1 MSKERIK
8 PIQFAKAYII
18 PSSEDMVL
26 SAEQKQSMIDLFE
39 SEVSKYNSGQLVTGK
54 IILID
59 SNGVLVDIKYKSN
72 GIIPLYEFSEQEM
85 REIAVGKDL
94 EVIIDELENVNG
106 DVVLSY
112 ENAKT
117 VRAWDRITKLFEEGK
132 PVEGVVT
139 HKVKGGL
146 SVDVGVPAFL
156 PGSQVDLYRVTDFD
170 NFVGKTIIA
179 EIVKLNKKRGNI
191 IISCRKYLSE
201 CRDKSRKQI
210 LDTIEVD
217 KVIMGTVKN
226 ITNYGVFI
234 DVGGVDGLL
243 HITDMTWGRIS
254 HPSELVKIGENVT
267 VKVLSIDK
275 DNSKISLGMKQLGDN
290 PWQDIDKMIQ
300 VGSIIKGHVASIAD
314 YGLFVEIRRGV
325 EGLVHISEISWT
337 DRISNLK
344 DRFKVGEEIEVLV
357 ASLDIENRRMSLSIK
372 QLSKDP
378 WTTIKENYKKE
389 DRIKGKITNI
399 ADFGIFVQIIPG
411 VDGLV
416 HVSDLSWTEHI
427 AHPSDL
433 YKQGQEVEAVIL
445 SVDEDHKKVAL
456 GIKQLSLDPWKSI
469 EKDMP
474 VGSRVMGTVTK
485 IGNYGA
491 FVKLSNKVEGLIYN
505 SDLEQRKESPVEV
518 GQTYELRVVNI
529 NAGERKI
536 GLSLKLEETKEEQQH
551 YQAPAPKQQKPQQQQ
566 PKKKAPKVEEDDY
579 VDQKASMAPRMKSS
593 LQIELEKHAARQQ
606 DESYGEEKENKKK
619 KSKK

>member
-1 MSKERIK
+1 MSKERIR
-8 PIQFAKAYII
+8 PSQFAHAWII
-18 PSSEDMVL
+18 GFDADSEL
-26 SAEQKQSMIDLFE
+26 SEAQKQSMQELYDN
-39 SEVSKYNSGQLVTGK
+39 EVSKYTGGQLVVGK
-54 IILID
+54 VLNID
-59 SNGVLVDIKYKSN
+59 SDGVLVDIKYKSN
-72 GIIPLYEFSEQEM
+72 GIIPLYEFSEQE
-85 REIAVGKDL
+85 IKNLKVGQDI

-112 ENAKT
+112 ENAKA
-117 VRAWDRITKLFEEGK
+117 VRAWDRITKLFEENK

-146 SVDVGVPAFL
+146 SVDIGVPAFL

-170 NFVGKTIIA
+170 AFVGKKLVA
-179 EIVKLNKKRGNI
+179 EIVKLNKKRGNV

-210 LDTIEVD
+210 LDNIEVGQ
-217 KVIMGTVKN
+217 VIMGSVKN

-243 HITDMTWGRIS
+243 HITDMTWGRI
-254 HPSELVKIGENVT
+254 GDNVT

-275 DNSKISLGMKQLGDN
+275 DNNKISLGMKQLGDN
-290 PWQDIDKMIQ
+290 PWQDIEKQIH
-300 VGSIIKGHVASIAD
+300 VGSIVKGHIASIAD
-314 YGLFVEIRRGV
+314 YGLFVEIRKGV

-337 DRISNLK
+337 DRINNLK

-357 ASLDIENRRMSLSIK
+357 VSLDIENRRMSLSIK

-378 WTTIKENYKKE
+378 WSTVLETYKK
-389 DRIKGKITNI
+389 DDQIKGKITNI

-433 YKQGQEVEAVIL
+433 YKVGQEVEAVIL
-445 SVDEDHKKVAL
+445 SIDEEHKKVAL
-456 GIKQLSLDPWKSI
+456 GIKQLSQDPWKTV
-469 EKDMP
+469 EKEMP
-474 VGSRVMGTVTK
+474 VGSIVTGTITK

-505 SDLEQRKESPVEV
+505 SELEQEKENPAEV
-518 GQTYELRVVNI
+518 GQTRELRVINI
-529 NAGERKI
+529 NPSERKI
-536 GLSLKLEETKEEQQH
+536 GLSLKLEESKEEQV
-551 YQAPAPKQQKPQQQQ
+551 AAEK
-566 PKKKAPKVEEDDY
+566 PKKKAKQVEAVDRMPAAPK
-579 VDQKASMAPRMKSS
+579 MKSA
-593 LQIELEKHAARQQ
+593 LQIELEKHAARQA
-606 DESYGEEKENKKK
+606 ESQEASEGKKK
-619 KSKK
+619 AKK

>member
-8 PIQFAKAYII
+8 PLQFARAWIL
-18 PSSEDMVL
+18 PSNDDMNL
-26 SAEQKQSMIDLFE
+26 SAEQKQSMEDLFQ

-54 IILID
+54 IIAID

-85 REIAVGKDL
+85 RDIAVGKDL
-94 EVIIDELENVNG
+94 EVIIDELENING

-112 ENAKT
+112 ENAKI
-117 VRAWDRITKLFEEGK
+117 VRSWDRITKLFEEGK

-170 NFVGKTIIA
+170 NFVGKTVIA

-290 PWQDIDKMIQ
+290 PWQDIDKIIQ

-378 WTTIKENYKKE
+378 WTTIKENYKKD

-433 YKQGQEVEAVIL
+433 YKSGQEVEAVIL

-456 GIKQLSLDPWKSI
+456 GIKQLSQDPWKTI
-469 EKDMP
+469 DKEMP

-505 SDLEQRKESPVEV
+505 SDLEQGKENPVEV
-518 GQTYELRVVNI
+518 GQTHELRVVNI

-536 GLSLKLEETKEEQQH
+536 GLSLKLEATAQDQ
-551 YQAPAPKQQKPQQQQ
+551 QAPVVKQQQQQQ
-566 PKKKAPKVEEDDY
+566 PKKKAPVKVVEEDY
-579 VDQKASMAPRMKSS
+579 VEKASSAPRMKSS
-593 LQIELEKHAARQQ
+593 LQIELEKHAARQNEESLEGAQ
-606 DESYGEEKENKKK
+606 DSKKK
-619 KSKK
+619 KAKK

>member
-1 MSKERIK
+1 MAKERIK
-8 PIQFAKAYII
+8 PSQFAQAWIVGLD
-18 PSSEDMVL
+18 SDAQL
-26 SAEQKQSMIDLFE
+26 SAEQKQSMQDLYD
-39 SEVSKYNSGQLVTGK
+39 SEVAKYSSGQLVTGRV
-54 IILID
+54 LNVD
-59 SNGVLVDIKYKSN
+59 GDGVLVDIKYKSN
-72 GIIPLYEFSEQEM
+72 GIVPLFEFSEQE
-85 REIAVGKDL
+85 IKDL
-94 EVIIDELENVNG
+94 KVGQDIEVIIDELENIQG

-117 VRAWDRITKLFEEGK
+117 VRAWDRITKLFEDNK

-146 SVDVGVPAFL
+146 SVDIGVPAFL

-170 NFVGKTIIA
+170 AFVGKKIVA
-179 EIVKLNKKRGNI
+179 EIVKLNKKRGNV

-210 LDTIEVD
+210 LDTID
-217 KVIMGTVKN
+217 AGQVIMGTVKN

-254 HPSELVKIGENVT
+254 HPSELVKIGDNVT

-275 DNSKISLGMKQLGDN
+275 DNNKISLGMKQLGDN
-290 PWQDIDKMIQ
+290 PWQDIDKQIR
-300 VGSIIKGHVASIAD
+300 VGSIIKGHIASIAD
-314 YGLFVEIRRGV
+314 YGLFVEIKKGV

-337 DRISNLK
+337 DRINNLK
-344 DRFKVGEEIEVLV
+344 DRFKVGELIEVLV
-357 ASLDIENRRMSLSIK
+357 VSLDIENRRMSLSIK
-372 QLSKDP
+372 QLTKDP
-378 WTTIKENYKKE
+378 WSTVLEIHKKD

-433 YKQGQEVEAVIL
+433 YKVGQEVEAVIL
-445 SVDEDHKKVAL
+445 SVDEEHKKVAL
-456 GIKQLSLDPWKSI
+456 GIKQLSMDPWKSI

-474 VGSRVMGTVTK
+474 IGSRVSGVVTK

-491 FVKLSNKVEGLIYN
+491 FVKLSNKVEGLVYN
-505 SDLEQRKESPVEV
+505 SELDQQKENPVEV
-518 GQTYELRVVNI
+518 GQTRELRVVNI
-529 NAGERKI
+529 NASERKI
-536 GLSLKLEETKEEQQH
+536 GLSLKLEESKEEQQA
-551 YQAPAPKQQKPQQQQ
+551 APVEKPKKKQQKPVETETVERASSASTSAASN
-566 PKKKAPKVEEDDY
+566 APK
-579 VDQKASMAPRMKSS
+579 MKSA
-593 LQIELEKHAARQQ
+593 LQIELEKHVARQQ
-606 DESYGEEKENKKK
+606 GDYVEDESQEKKK
-619 KSKK
+619 KSKKA

>member
-8 PIQFAKAYII
+8 PSQFSKSWLVNLEEFGL
-18 PSSEDMVL
+18 SSEQ
-26 SAEQKQSMIDLFE
+26 QKSMQELYE
-39 SEVSKYNSGQLVTGK
+39 SEVQKYNSGQLITGRV
-54 IILID
+54 LSVD
-59 SNGVLVDIKYKSN
+59 NDGVLVDIKYKSN
-72 GIIPLYEFSEQEM
+72 GIVPLYEFSEQELKT
-85 REIAVGKDL
+85 ISAGKDI
-94 EVIIDELENVNG
+94 EVIIDELENIHG

-112 ENAKT
+112 ENAKI
-117 VRAWDRITKLFEEGK
+117 VRAWDRITKLFEDNK

-146 SVDVGVPAFL
+146 SVDIGVPAFL

-170 NFVGKTIIA
+170 NFVGKTIVA
-179 EIVKLNKKRGNI
+179 EIVKLNKKRGNV

-210 LDTIEVD
+210 LDTIDVN
-217 KVIMGTVKN
+217 KIIMGTVKN

-254 HPSELVKIGENVT
+254 HPSELVKIGDNVT

-275 DNSKISLGMKQLGDN
+275 DNNKISLGMKQLGDN
-290 PWQDIDKMIQ
+290 PWQDLDKNIQ
-300 VGSIIKGHVASIAD
+300 VGSVIKGNVASIAD
-314 YGLFVEIRRGV
+314 YGLFVEIRKGV

-337 DRISNLK
+337 DRINNLR
-344 DRFKVGEEIEVLV
+344 DRFKVGEEVEVLV
-357 ASLDIENRRMSLSIK
+357 ASLDVDNRRMSLSIK

-378 WTTIKENYKKE
+378 WTTVKETFKKD
-389 DRIKGKITNI
+389 DRVKGKITNI

-416 HVSDLSWTEHI
+416 HVSDLSWTEHV

-433 YKQGQEVEAVIL
+433 YKVGQEVEAVIL
-445 SVDEDHKKVAL
+445 SIDEEHKKVAL
-456 GIKQLSLDPWKSI
+456 GIKQLAMDPWKSI
-469 EKDMP
+469 EKEMP
-474 VGSRVMGTVTK
+474 VGSRLTGVITK

-491 FVKLSNKVEGLIYN
+491 FVKLQNKVEGLIYN
-505 SDLEQRKESPVEV
+505 SELEQSKDNPVEV
-518 GQTYELRVVNI
+518 GQTRELRVVNI
-529 NAGERKI
+529 NAAERKI
-536 GLSLKLEETKEEQQH
+536 GLSLKLEESAKDEVASVERS
-551 YQAPAPKQQKPQQQQ
+551 
-566 PKKKAPKVEEDDY
+566 KKKTAIKSAEKVFSESKSAPLK
-579 VDQKASMAPRMKSS
+579 MKSA
-593 LQIELEKHAARQQ
+593 LQIELERHAARQQ
-606 DESYGEEKENKKK
+606 GSDDEGNQEETQTGKKK

>member
-1 MSKERIK
+1 MSRERIK
-8 PIQFAKAYII
+8 PLQFAQAWVTT
-18 PSSEDMVL
+18 SHDDMVL
-26 SAEQKQSMIDLFE
+26 SEEQKQSMQDLFE
-39 SEVSKYNSGQLVTGK
+39 SEVSKYNSGQLVTGR
-54 IILID
+54 IIQID
-59 SNGVLVDIKYKSN
+59 SDGVLLDIKYKSN

-85 REIAVGKDL
+85 KDLALGKDL
-94 EVIIDELENVNG
+94 EVIIDELENANG

-132 PVEGVVT
+132 PVEGIVT

-210 LDTIEVD
+210 LDTIDVD
-217 KVIMGTVKN
+217 KVITGTVKN

-254 HPSELVKIGENVT
+254 HPGELVKIGENVT

-290 PWQDIDKMIQ
+290 PWQDIDKTIQ
-300 VGSIIKGHVASIAD
+300 VGSVIKGNVASVAD

-344 DRFKVGEEIEVLV
+344 DRFKVGEEVEVLV
-357 ASLDIENRRMSLSIK
+357 ASLDVENRRMSLSIK

-378 WTTIKENYKKE
+378 WTTIKENYKKD

-433 YKQGQEVEAVIL
+433 YKPGQEVEAVIL

-456 GIKQLSLDPWKSI
+456 GIKQLSQDPWKSI
-469 EKDMP
+469 EREMP
-474 VGSRVMGTVTK
+474 VGSKVSGTVTK

-491 FVKLSNKVEGLIYN
+491 FVKLSNKVEGLVYN
-505 SDLEQRKESPVEV
+505 SELEQRKDAPVEV
-518 GQTYELRVVNI
+518 GQIYELRVVNI

-536 GLSLKLEETKEEQQH
+536 GLSLKLEESKED
-551 YQAPAPKQQKPQQQQ
+551 YVPAAPKQ
-566 PKKKAPKVEEDDY
+566 PKKKVVKEVEPDY
-579 VDQKASMAPRMKSS
+579 AAEQKAAAVSAPRMKSS
-593 LQIELEKHAARQQ
+593 LQIELEKHAARQNDEDDGQ
-606 DESYGEEKENKKK
+606 DKKR
-619 KSKK
+619 KSRK

>member
-8 PIQFAKAYII
+8 PSQFAKAWLIAA
-18 PSSEDMVL
+18 SDADL
-26 SAEQKQSMIDLFE
+26 SAEQKQSMDELYQQ
-39 SEVSKYNSGQLVTGK
+39 EVGKYSAGQLVTGK
-54 IILID
+54 VLLVNSD
-59 SNGVLVDIKYKSN
+59 GVLVDIKYKSN
-72 GIIPLYEFSEQEM
+72 GIIPSYEFTEQELKDFTPGK
-85 REIAVGKDL
+85 EI
-94 EVIIDELENVNG
+94 EVIIDELENPQG

-112 ENAKT
+112 ENAKI
-117 VRAWDRITKLFEEGK
+117 VRAWDKITKLFEEGK
-132 PVEGVVT
+132 PVEGLVT

-146 SVDVGVPAFL
+146 SVDIGVPAFL

-170 NFVGKTIIA
+170 NFVGKTIVA
-179 EIVKLNKKRGNI
+179 EIVKLNKRRGNV

-210 LDTIEVD
+210 LDTLDVG

-254 HPSELVKIGENVT
+254 HPSELVKIGDNVT

-275 DNSKISLGMKQLGDN
+275 DNNKISLGLKQLGDN
-290 PWQDIDKMIQ
+290 PWQDLDKSIQ
-300 VGSIIKGHVASIAD
+300 VGSVIKGTIASIAD
-314 YGLFVEIRRGV
+314 YGLFVEIKKGV

-337 DRISNLK
+337 DRISSLK
-344 DRFKVGEEIEVLV
+344 DRFKVGEVVEVLV
-357 ASLDIENRRMSLSIK
+357 ASLDVDNRRMSLSIK

-378 WTTIKENYKKE
+378 WTTVKETYKKD

-433 YKQGQEVEAVIL
+433 YKPGQEVEAIIL
-445 SVDEDHKKVAL
+445 SIDEDHKKVAL
-456 GIKQLSLDPWKSI
+456 GIKQLSQDPWKVI
-469 EKDMP
+469 EKEMP
-474 VGSRVMGTVTK
+474 VGSRVSGVITK

-505 SDLEQRKESPVEV
+505 SELEQSKDNPVEV
-518 GQTYELRVVNI
+518 GQTRELRVINI

-536 GLSLKLEETKEEQQH
+536 GLSLKLEDTPKEETQSHQQ
-551 YQAPAPKQQKPQQQQ
+551 QAERPKRKAQKPVEVESDSKSAASAAPK
-566 PKKKAPKVEEDDY
+566 
-579 VDQKASMAPRMKSS
+579 MKSA
-593 LQIELEKHAARQQ
+593 LQLELERHAARQQ
-606 DESYGEEKENKKK
+606 INEEFGAGEESQSTKKKNKK
-619 KSKK
+619 

>member
-8 PIQFAKAYII
+8 PIQFARAHIV
-18 PSSEDMVL
+18 PSMDDMVL

-39 SEVSKYNSGQLVTGK
+39 GEVSKYNSGQLVTGK
-54 IILID
+54 IIMID
-59 SNGVLVDIKYKSN
+59 ANGVLVDIKYKSN

-267 VKVLSIDK
+267 VKVLSVDK

-357 ASLDIENRRMSLSIK
+357 ASLDIDNRRMSLSIK

-378 WTTIKENYKKE
+378 WTTIKENYKKD

-399 ADFGIFVQIIPG
+399 ADFGIFVQIVPG

-474 VGSRVMGTVTK
+474 VGSRVMGTITK

-505 SDLEQRKESPVEV
+505 SDLEQRKDNPVEV
-518 GQTYELRVVNI
+518 GQGHELRVVNI

-536 GLSLKLEETKEEQQH
+536 GLSLKLEESKDEQTH
-551 YQAPAPKQQKPQQQQ
+551 HQAPAAKQQ

-579 VDQKASMAPRMKSS
+579 VDQKASVAPRMKSS

-606 DESYGEEKENKKK
+606 DESGDDAKDNKKK

>member
-8 PIQFAKAYII
+8 PSQFAKSWLVVADDL
-18 PSSEDMVL
+18 SL
-26 SAEQKQSMIDLFE
+26 SADQLQSIQDLYA
-39 SEVSKYNSGQLVTGK
+39 SEVGKYSAGQLVTGRV
-54 IILID
+54 LSVD
-59 SNGVLVDIKYKSN
+59 NDGVVVDIKYKSN
-72 GIIPLYEFSEQEM
+72 GVVPLYEFSEQELKDLGH
-85 REIAVGKDL
+85 GKDI

-112 ENAKT
+112 ENAKI

-146 SVDVGVPAFL
+146 SVDIGVPAFL

-170 NFVGKTIIA
+170 NFVGKTIVA
-179 EIVKLNKKRGNI
+179 EIVKLNKKRGNV

-210 LDTIEVD
+210 LDTLEAG

-254 HPSELVKIGENVT
+254 HPSELVKIGDSVT

-275 DNSKISLGMKQLGDN
+275 DNNKISLGMKQLGDN
-290 PWQDIDKMIQ
+290 PWQELDKTIN
-300 VGSIIKGHVASIAD
+300 VGSVIKGHIASIAD
-314 YGLFVEIRRGV
+314 YGLFIEIRKGV

-337 DRISNLK
+337 DRINNLK
-344 DRFKVGEEIEVLV
+344 DRFKVGEPVEVLV
-357 ASLDIENRRMSLSIK
+357 ASLDIDNRRMSLSIK

-378 WTTIKENYKKE
+378 WTTVKETFKKD
-389 DRIKGKITNI
+389 DRVKGKITNI

-433 YKQGQEVEAVIL
+433 YKAGQEVEAVIL
-445 SVDEDHKKVAL
+445 SIDEEHKKVAL
-456 GIKQLSLDPWKSI
+456 GIKQLSQDPWKTI
-469 EKDMP
+469 EKEMP
-474 VGSRVMGTVTK
+474 VGSRVTGTITK

-491 FVKLSNKVEGLIYN
+491 FVKLANRVEGLIYN
-505 SDLEQRKESPVEV
+505 SELEQSKEAPVEV
-518 GQTYELRVVNI
+518 GQTRELRVVNI
-529 NAGERKI
+529 NPSERKI
-536 GLSLKLEETKEEQQH
+536 GLSLKLEETSNKEEQQQQF
-551 YQAPAPKQQKPQQQQ
+551 QAERPKRKAAKTVEAESSESKAAAPK
-566 PKKKAPKVEEDDY
+566 
-579 VDQKASMAPRMKSS
+579 MKSA
-593 LQIELEKHAARQQ
+593 LQIELERHAARQQ
-606 DESYGEEKENKKK
+606 DGQPAQAEESQSKKK
-619 KSKK
+619 KAKK

>member
-8 PIQFAKAYII
+8 PSQFAQAWLIGFDAD
-18 PSSEDMVL
+18 SLLSE
-26 SAEQKQSMIDLFE
+26 EQKKSIQDLYDN
-39 SEVSKYNSGQLVTGK
+39 EVSKYTGGQLVTGRV
-54 IILID
+54 LGVD
-59 SNGVLVDIKYKSN
+59 SDGVLVDIKYKSN
-72 GIIPLYEFSEQEM
+72 GIVPLYEFSEQE
-85 REIAVGKDL
+85 IKNIKLGQDI
-94 EVIIDELENVNG
+94 EVIIDELENING

-112 ENAKT
+112 ENAKA
-117 VRAWDRITKLFEEGK
+117 VRAWDRITKLFEENK
-132 PVEGVVT
+132 PVEGIVT

-146 SVDVGVPAFL
+146 SVDIGVPAFL

-170 NFVGKTIIA
+170 AFVGKKLVA
-179 EIVKLNKKRGNI
+179 EIVKLNKKRGNV

-210 LDTIEVD
+210 LDTIEAGQ
-217 KVIMGTVKN
+217 VIMGTVKN

-254 HPSELVKIGENVT
+254 HPSELVKIGDTVT

-275 DNSKISLGMKQLGDN
+275 DNNKISLGMKQLGDN
-290 PWQDIDKMIQ
+290 PWQDVDKQIR
-300 VGSIIKGHVASIAD
+300 VGSIIKGHIASIAD
-314 YGLFVEIRRGV
+314 YGLFVEIRKGV

-337 DRISNLK
+337 DRINNLK

-357 ASLDIENRRMSLSIK
+357 VSLDIENRRMSLSIK
-372 QLSKDP
+372 QLTKDP
-378 WTTIKENYKKE
+378 WSTVLESYKKD

-433 YKQGQEVEAVIL
+433 YKVGQEVEAVIL
-445 SVDEDHKKVAL
+445 SVDEEHKKVAL
-456 GIKQLSLDPWKSI
+456 GIKQLTQDPWKLI
-469 EKDMP
+469 EKEMP
-474 VGSRVMGTVTK
+474 VGSRVTGTITK

-505 SDLEQRKESPVEV
+505 SELEQQKDNPVEV
-518 GQTYELRVVNI
+518 GQTHELRVVNI
-529 NAGERKI
+529 NASERKI
-536 GLSLKLEETKEEQQH
+536 GLSLKLEESKAEQEQVVVEKAKKKPAK
-551 YQAPAPKQQKPQQQQ
+551 QAEAVERMPAAPK
-566 PKKKAPKVEEDDY
+566 
-579 VDQKASMAPRMKSS
+579 MKSA
-593 LQIELEKHAARQQ
+593 LQIELEKHVARQAEQ
-606 DESYGEEKENKKK
+606 EAQTETKEKKK
-619 KSKK
+619 AKK

>member
-8 PIQFAKAYII
+8 PSQFAHAWII
-18 PSSEDMVL
+18 DFDADSQLSE
-26 SAEQKQSMIDLFE
+26 AQKQSMQELYDT
-39 SEVSKYNSGQLVTGK
+39 EVSKYTGGQLVVGK
-54 IILID
+54 VLNAD
-59 SNGVLVDIKYKSN
+59 SDGVLVDIKYKSN
-72 GIIPLYEFSEQEM
+72 GIIPLYEFSEQE
-85 REIAVGKDL
+85 IKNIKIGQDI

-112 ENAKT
+112 ENAKA
-117 VRAWDRITKLFEEGK
+117 VRAWDRITKLFEENK

-146 SVDVGVPAFL
+146 SVDIGVPAFL

-170 NFVGKTIIA
+170 SFVGKKIVA
-179 EIVKLNKKRGNI
+179 EIVKLNKKRGNV

-210 LDTIEVD
+210 LDNIEAGQ
-217 KVIMGTVKN
+217 VIMGTVKN

-254 HPSELVKIGENVT
+254 HPSELLKIGENVT

-275 DNSKISLGMKQLGDN
+275 DNNKISLGMKQLGDN
-290 PWQDIDKMIQ
+290 PWQDVEKQIH
-300 VGSIIKGHVASIAD
+300 VGSIVKGHIASIAD
-314 YGLFVEIRRGV
+314 YGLFVEIKKGV

-337 DRISNLK
+337 DRINNLK

-357 ASLDIENRRMSLSIK
+357 VSFDIDNRRMSLSIK

-378 WTTIKENYKKE
+378 WSTVLETYKKD

-433 YKQGQEVEAVIL
+433 YKVGQEVEAIIL
-445 SVDEDHKKVAL
+445 SIDEEHKKVAL
-456 GIKQLSLDPWKSI
+456 GVKQLSQDPWKSL
-469 EKDMP
+469 EKEMP
-474 VGSRVMGTVTK
+474 VGTIVTGTITK

-505 SDLEQRKESPVEV
+505 SELEQQKENPAEV
-518 GQTYELRVVNI
+518 GQTRELRVINI
-529 NAGERKI
+529 NPSERKI
-536 GLSLKLEETKEEQQH
+536 GLSLKLEESKDEQQVVTE
-551 YQAPAPKQQKPQQQQ
+551 K
-566 PKKKAPKVEEDDY
+566 PKKKVVKQAEAVERMPAAPK
-579 VDQKASMAPRMKSS
+579 MKSA
-593 LQIELEKHAARQQ
+593 LQIELEKHAARQAEAQ
-606 DESYGEEKENKKK
+606 EGAETKKK
-619 KSKK
+619 AKK

>member
-8 PIQFAKAYII
+8 PVQFAHAWIL
-18 PSSEDMVL
+18 PTDESMNL
-26 SAEQKQSMIDLFE
+26 SPEQKQSMEDLFQ
-39 SEVSKYNSGQLVTGK
+39 SEVSKYNTGQLVTGK
-54 IILID
+54 IIGID

-72 GIIPLYEFSEQEM
+72 GVIPLYEFSEQEI
-85 REIAVGKDL
+85 RDL
-94 EVIIDELENVNG
+94 AIGNDIEVIIDELENING

-112 ENAKT
+112 ENAKI
-117 VRAWDRITKLFEEGK
+117 VRSWDRITKLFEEGK

-210 LDTIEVD
+210 LDTIEVG

-290 PWQDIDKMIQ
+290 PWQDIDKMIH
-300 VGSIIKGHVASIAD
+300 VGSVIKGHVASIAD

-378 WTTIKENYKKE
+378 WTTIKENYKKD

-445 SVDEDHKKVAL
+445 SIDEEHKKVAL
-456 GIKQLSLDPWKSI
+456 GIKQLSQDPWKTI
-469 EKDMP
+469 DKEMP
-474 VGSRVMGTVTK
+474 VGSRVTGTVTK

-505 SDLEQRKESPVEV
+505 SDLEQSKDNPVEV
-518 GQTYELRVVNI
+518 GKTYDLRVVNV

-536 GLSLKLEETKEEQQH
+536 GLSLKLEPSKEDQ
-551 YQAPAPKQQKPQQQQ
+551 QAPVTKQ
-566 PKKKAPKVEEDDY
+566 PKKKAQVKEVAEDY
-579 VDQKASMAPRMKSS
+579 VEQKATSAPRMKSS
-593 LQIELEKHAARQQ
+593 LQIELEKHAARLSEESEQGLQ
-606 DESYGEEKENKKK
+606 DSKKK
-619 KSKK
+619 KAKR

>member
-8 PIQFAKAYII
+8 PSQFAHAWIVGFDVD
-18 PSSEDMVL
+18 SHL
-26 SAEQKQSMIDLFE
+26 SDEQKKSIQDLYDN
-39 SEVSKYNSGQLVTGK
+39 EVSKYTGGQLVTGK
-54 IILID
+54 VLVVD
-59 SNGVLVDIKYKSN
+59 SDGVLVDIKYKSN
-72 GIIPLYEFSEQEM
+72 GIIPLYEFSEQE
-85 REIAVGKDL
+85 IKNIKLGQDI

-112 ENAKT
+112 ENAKA
-117 VRAWDRITKLFEEGK
+117 VRAWDRITKLFEENK

-146 SVDVGVPAFL
+146 SVDIGVPAFL

-170 NFVGKTIIA
+170 AFVGKKLVA
-179 EIVKLNKKRGNI
+179 EIVKLNKKRGNV

-210 LDTIEVD
+210 LDTIEVG

-254 HPSELVKIGENVT
+254 HPSELLKIGETVT

-275 DNSKISLGMKQLGDN
+275 DNNKISLGMKQLGDN
-290 PWQDIDKMIQ
+290 PWQDIDKQIRI
-300 VGSIIKGHVASIAD
+300 GSIIKGHIASIAD
-314 YGLFVEIRRGV
+314 YGLFVEIRKGV

-337 DRISNLK
+337 DRINNLK

-357 ASLDIENRRMSLSIK
+357 VSLDIENRRMSLSIK
-372 QLSKDP
+372 QLTKDP
-378 WTTIKENYKKE
+378 WSTVLETYKK
-389 DRIKGKITNI
+389 DDKIKGKITNI

-433 YKQGQEVEAVIL
+433 YKVGQEVEAVIL
-445 SVDEDHKKVAL
+445 SVDEEHKKVAL
-456 GIKQLSLDPWKSI
+456 GVKQLSQDPWKTI

-474 VGSRVMGTVTK
+474 VGSRVTGTITK

-505 SDLEQRKESPVEV
+505 SELEQQKDSPVEV
-518 GQTYELRVVNI
+518 GQTRELRVINI
-529 NAGERKI
+529 NSSERKI
-536 GLSLKLEETKEEQQH
+536 GLSLKLEESKAEQEQVVAEKAKKKVVKQQ
-551 YQAPAPKQQKPQQQQ
+551 QAENIERAAAAPK
-566 PKKKAPKVEEDDY
+566 
-579 VDQKASMAPRMKSS
+579 MKSA
-593 LQIELEKHAARQQ
+593 LQIELEKHVARQAEQ
-606 DESYGEEKENKKK
+606 EAQSERTEKKK
-619 KSKK
+619 AKK

>member
-1 MSKERIK
+1 MSKERIR
-8 PIQFAKAYII
+8 PSQFAHAWIVDFDADAQL
-18 PSSEDMVL
+18 SS
-26 SAEQKQSMIDLFE
+26 EQKQSIQDLYDN
-39 SEVSKYNSGQLVTGK
+39 EVSKYSAGQLVNGK
-54 IILID
+54 VLSVD
-59 SNGVLVDIKYKSN
+59 SDGVLVDIKYKSN
-72 GIIPLYEFSEQEM
+72 GIIPLYEFSEQEIK
-85 REIAVGKDL
+85 ELKVGQDI

-112 ENAKT
+112 ENAKA
-117 VRAWDRITKLFEEGK
+117 VRAWDRITKLFEENK
-132 PVEGVVT
+132 PVEGIVT

-146 SVDVGVPAFL
+146 SVDIGVPAFL

-170 NFVGKTIIA
+170 AFVGKKLVA
-179 EIVKLNKKRGNI
+179 EIVKLNKKRGNV

-210 LDTIEVD
+210 LDTIEANQ
-217 KVIMGTVKN
+217 VIMGTVKN

-275 DNSKISLGMKQLGDN
+275 DNNKISLGMKQLGDN
-290 PWQDIDKMIQ
+290 PWQDVDKEIR
-300 VGSIIKGHVASIAD
+300 VGSIIKGHIASIAD
-314 YGLFVEIRRGV
+314 YGLFVEIRKGV

-337 DRISNLK
+337 DRINNLK

-357 ASLDIENRRMSLSIK
+357 VSLDTENRRMSLSIK
-372 QLSKDP
+372 QLTKDP
-378 WTTIKENYKKE
+378 WTTVLETYKK
-389 DRIKGKITNI
+389 DDKVKGKITNI
-399 ADFGIFVQIIPG
+399 ADFGVFVQIIPG

-433 YKQGQEVEAVIL
+433 YKVDQEVEAVIL
-445 SVDEDHKKVAL
+445 SIDEENKKVAL
-456 GIKQLSLDPWKSI
+456 GIKQLTQDPWKSV

-474 VGSRVMGTVTK
+474 VGSIVTGVITK

-491 FVKLSNKVEGLIYN
+491 FVKLSNKIEGLIYN
-505 SDLEQRKESPVEV
+505 SELEQQKENPVEV
-518 GQTYELRVVNI
+518 GQTRELRVVNI
-529 NAGERKI
+529 NSTERKI
-536 GLSLKLEETKEEQQH
+536 GLSLKLEDTKVEKEH
-551 YQAPAPKQQKPQQQQ
+551 VAEK
-566 PKKKAPKVEEDDY
+566 PKKKAAKQQEAAAAPK
-579 VDQKASMAPRMKSS
+579 MKSA
-593 LQIELEKHAARQQ
+593 LQIELEKHVARQAEQ
-606 DESYGEEKENKKK
+606 EAESKEKKAKK
-619 KSKK
+619 

>member
-8 PIQFAKAYII
+8 PSQFAQAWIVGI
-18 PSSEDMVL
+18 DADAQL
-26 SAEQKQSMIDLFE
+26 SDAQKQSMQELYD
-39 SEVSKYNSGQLVTGK
+39 SEVSKYTGGQLVVGK
-54 IILID
+54 ILNVD
-59 SNGVLVDIKYKSN
+59 SDGVLVDIKYKSN
-72 GIIPLYEFSEQEM
+72 GIIPLYEFTEQE
-85 REIAVGKDL
+85 IKGLQIGQDI
-94 EVIIDELENVNG
+94 EVIIDELENVHG

-112 ENAKT
+112 ENAKA
-117 VRAWDRITKLFEEGK
+117 VRAWDRITKLFEDNK

-146 SVDVGVPAFL
+146 SVDIGVPAFL

-170 NFVGKTIIA
+170 SFVGKKIVA
-179 EIVKLNKKRGNI
+179 EIVKLNKKRGNV

-210 LDTIEVD
+210 LDNIEAGQ
-217 KVIMGTVKN
+217 VIMGTVKN

-254 HPSELVKIGENVT
+254 HPSELLKIGENVT

-275 DNSKISLGMKQLGDN
+275 DNNKISLGMKQLGDN
-290 PWQDIDKMIQ
+290 PWQDIEKQIH
-300 VGSIIKGHVASIAD
+300 VGSIVKGHIASIAD
-314 YGLFVEIRRGV
+314 YGLFVEIRKGV

-337 DRISNLK
+337 DRINNLK

-357 ASLDIENRRMSLSIK
+357 VSLDIDNRRMSLSIK

-378 WTTIKENYKKE
+378 WSTVLETYKKD

-433 YKQGQEVEAVIL
+433 YKIGQEVEAVIL
-445 SVDEDHKKVAL
+445 SVDEEHKKVAL
-456 GIKQLSLDPWKSI
+456 GIKQLSQDPWKTI
-469 EKDMP
+469 EKEMP
-474 VGSRVMGTVTK
+474 VGSIVTGTITK

-505 SDLEQRKESPVEV
+505 SELEQQKENPAEV
-518 GQTYELRVVNI
+518 GQTRELRVINI
-529 NAGERKI
+529 NASERKI
-536 GLSLKLEETKEEQQH
+536 GLSMKLEESKDQEQ
-551 YQAPAPKQQKPQQQQ
+551 AAVEK
-566 PKKKAPKVEEDDY
+566 PKKKVVKQAEAVERMPAAPK
-579 VDQKASMAPRMKSS
+579 MKSA
-593 LQIELEKHAARQQ
+593 LQIELEKHAARQA
-606 DESYGEEKENKKK
+606 EEETTEVKK

>member
-8 PIQFAKAYII
+8 PKLFAQASIV
-18 PSSEDMVL
+18 SSMDDLILSEEQRKLMV
-26 SAEQKQSMIDLFE
+26 DLFDG
-39 SEVSKYNSGQLVTGK
+39 EVSKYIAGQLVTGK
-54 IILID
+54 IISVD
-59 SNGVLVDIKYKSN
+59 SSGVVLDIKYKSN
-72 GIIPLYEFSEQEM
+72 GVIPLYEFSEQEM
-85 REIAVGKDL
+85 KEISLGKDL
-94 EVIIDELENVNG
+94 EVIIDELENISG

-112 ENAKT
+112 ENAKI
-117 VRAWDRITKLFEEGK
+117 VRAWDRITKLFEDGK

-210 LDTIEVD
+210 LDTIDVD

-254 HPSELVKIGENVT
+254 HPSELVKIGDSVT
-267 VKVLSIDK
+267 VKVLSIYK
-275 DNSKISLGMKQLGDN
+275 ENSKISLGMKQLGDN
-290 PWQDIDKMIQ
+290 PWQDIDKIIH
-300 VGSIIKGHVASIAD
+300 VGSVIKGHVASIAD
-314 YGLFVEIRRGV
+314 YGLFIEIRKGV

-344 DRFKVGEEIEVLV
+344 DRFKVAEEIEVLV
-357 ASLDIENRRMSLSIK
+357 ASLDIDNRRMSLSIK
-372 QLSKDP
+372 QLAKDP
-378 WTTIKENYKKE
+378 WTSIKENYKKD

-433 YKQGQEVEAVIL
+433 YKQGQEVEVVIL
-445 SVDEDHKKVAL
+445 SIDEEYKKVAL
-456 GIKQLSLDPWKSI
+456 GIKQLSVDPWKSL

-474 VGSRVMGTVTK
+474 VGSRATGVVTK

-491 FVKLSNKVEGLIYN
+491 FVKLSNKIEGLVYN
-505 SDLEQRKESPVEV
+505 SELEQRKDSSVEV
-518 GQTYELRVVNI
+518 GQTYELRVINI
-529 NAGERKI
+529 NSTERKI
-536 GLSLKLEETKEEQQH
+536 GLSLKLEDVKEEPVV
-551 YQAPAPKQQKPQQQQ
+551 AKQPSNNNNNN
-566 PKKKAPKVEEDDY
+566 KKRAAKVEQEDYSDH
-579 VDQKASMAPRMKSS
+579 KMAAAPRMKSS

-606 DESYGEEKENKKK
+606 DAALHEDGEEEVKETKKK
-619 KSKK
+619 KAKK